1 MTTAAPARPFDLSL
15 VRGPRYP
22 LFHRMPDRRDC
33 ARRAIGHRVWVVVHP
48 TRTRTDTKRNYALTG
63 VALSVA
69 WMPGHCDVLVVRT
82 DGVRGPVDTA
92 VPLSQIRYLEDRSA
106 A

>member
-1 MTTAAPARPFDLSL
+1 
-15 VRGPRYP
+15 
-22 LFHRMPDRRDC
+22 
-33 ARRAIGHRVWVVVHP
+33 
-48 TRTRTDTKRNYALTG
+48 
-63 VALSVA
+63 VA
-69 WMPGHCDVLVVRT
+69 WMPGHCDVSVVRT